1 MALTSTIALNA
12 SSVEIEERFNATI
25 TVSNSG
31 SSPVQIVDILP
42 TCREANDPIPEDAS
56 SYGSANRVHLSGSNN
71 MVPASGSMQY
81 SFGMNIHAPSG
92 GPFSPSYSGPSLGR
106 AEPFAILAGSAI
118 TNTGASVI
126 NGDVGISPSAAITP
140 GGWTV
145 NGTVHN
151 NDSTAADAQTDL
163 TAAYVFLA
171 AMTPTATLTD
181 QDLGTVG
188 PLGPG
193 VYFFASSA
201 GLTGTLT
208 LDGQNDPSSVFVF
221 QIGSTLTTASSS
233 SVVLINGAVAGNV
246 FFQVGSSATLGTGTK
261 FQGNIVALTSI
272 TENGTAGATSG
283 RLLARNGAV
292 TISGASTTSTE
303 KNSGEVSVGGSY
315 MISAQISALDGTQS
329 VPPPASI
336 VVTKPAFVPPF

>member
-1 MALTSTIALNA
+1 MALSSTIALNS
-12 SSVEIEERFNATI
+12 SSVSIEERFNAVV

-31 SSPVQIVDILP
+31 VSPVQIVDILP

-56 SYGSANRVHLSGSNN
+56 SYGTANRVHLSSSNN

-92 GPFSPSYSGPSLGR
+92 GPYSPPYTGPSLGR

-151 NDSTAADAQTDL
+151 NDATAANAQTDL
-163 TAAYVFLA
+163 TAAYVALA
-171 AMTPTATLTD
+171 AMTPTQVLTGI
-181 QDLGTVG
+181 DLGGLV
-188 PLGPG
+188 LGPG

-201 GLTGTLT
+201 QLTGTLT
-208 LDGQNDPSSVFVF
+208 LDGQNNPSSVWVF
-221 QIGSTLTTASSS
+221 QIGTTLTTASSS
-233 SVVLINGAVAGNV
+233 SVVMINQGVAGNA
-246 FFQVGSSATLGTGTK
+246 FFQVGSSATLGTSTA

-272 TENGTAGATSG
+272 TENGGAGATSG

-292 TISGASTTSTE
+292 TISAASVTSTQS
-303 KNSGEVSVGGSY
+303 NSGEITVGGSY
-315 MISAQISALDGTQS
+315 LISAQISAADGTQLS
-329 VPPPASI
+329 PPSASI
-336 VVTKPAFVPPF
+336 VVTKPATSP